1 MEEVHQWG
9 LALIRFIQGGE
20 NPALT
25 WFMEL
30 VTFLGSPPYYLFLL
44 PLIFFVFNE
53 KRGIRLAIAVIF
65 SAWLNLV
72 LKALLQGP
80 RPYEL
85 DPSLGRA
92 FESTY
97 GIPSGHAQ
105 NALVLWVILASW
117 GRGKRRYAAAALIII
132 LISFSRLYLGVHFP
146 TDIFAGWLLGALIL
160 ALYFAVRPRIE
171 PLLEAGGLR
180 TRLITLSLA
189 ALLMNA
195 LFPED
200 ISMGALLLGIGGGYS
215 LRIKHLASAPP
226 ESGSKRAFVLL
237 LRFLLGFTVLAL
249 IFALFRRIMPEKS
262 LPSYRLF
269 NFFRYGLLGLWV
281 TLGAPWLFL
290 KLRLNPQAASP
301 AGS

>member
-9 LALIRFIQGGE
+9 LEIIRFIQGGG
-20 NPALT
+20 NPGLT

-30 VTFLGSPPYYLFLL
+30 VTFLGSPLYYLFLL
-44 PLIFFVFNE
+44 PLIFFAFNE
-53 KRGIRLAIAVIF
+53 KRGIRLAITVIL

-92 FESTY
+92 FESSY

-117 GRGKRRYAAAALIII
+117 GRGKWRYAAAALIIL

-160 ALYFAVRPRIE
+160 ALYFVVRPRIE

-180 TRLITLSLA
+180 ARLITLSLA
-189 ALLMNA
+189 ALFMNA
-195 LFPED
+195 LFPGD

-215 LRIKHLASAPP
+215 LRIKHLASAPEP
-226 ESGSKRAFVLL
+226 SPKRGPTLL

-269 NFFRYGLLGLWV
+269 NFCRYGLLGLWV

-290 KLRLNPQAASP
+290 KLRLNLQAAKS
-301 AGS
+301 AGP